1 MPPKKSS
8 GSKLESTMYE
18 FNKQMINCFI
28 IEDVL
33 IQICLLRLYTGS
45 YCESAVYT
53 NDCHTE
59 MSCRGQDTRHINV
72 TPSHYRHRVA
82 MLLCDLL

>member
-1 MPPKKSS
+1 MEPNVFWARQMYWNKQYGTVCKIGITLIKIQLHDASKKSS

-33 IQICLLRLYTGS
+33 IQICLLTL
-45 YCESAVYT
+45 
-53 NDCHTE
+53 
-59 MSCRGQDTRHINV
+59 
-72 TPSHYRHRVA
+72 
-82 MLLCDLL
+82 